1 MITNGKQ
8 MVPILNRLNVD
19 IACVGNHDF
28 DFGVETLDELI
39 NETTFPWL
47 ISNVVDAETLKSIT
61 IAEQKH
67 ILTFNDIKV
76 IISFIYFFNLIYFF

>member
-1 MITNGKQ
+1 MITKGKQ
-8 MVPILNRLNVD
+8 MVPILNRFNVD

-28 DFGVETLDELI
+28 DFGIETLDQLI

-47 ISNVVDAETLKSIT
+47 ISNVIDAETKKPIT

-67 ILTFNDIKV
+67 ILIFNDIKV
-76 IISFIYFFNLIYFF
+76 NIFNVIIFIEF

>member
-1 MITNGKQ
+1 MIINGKQ

-28 DFGVETLDELI
+28 DFGIENLDQLI

-47 ISNVVDAETLKSIT
+47 ISNVVDAETLKPIT
-61 IAEQKH
+61 MAEQKH

-76 IISFIYFFNLIYFF
+76 NLTIKICIILFYF